1 MSLVSSRR
9 PARLSAD
16 VGTRRGPGNPAV
28 GPGRPSRIRV
38 DLRPDGTGGTAAVL
52 TPLDRRALSAANVTT
67 TLGRVPVGVSTV
79 RTGVLTPDDAEP
91 FLACGFQ
98 TAVQLEVLT
107 HDLDGLPPRRTSP
120 GPGAGVRFRAM
131 RRTDVADLLTIDRAA
146 FAAIDGIP
154 TTAVARGWSD
164 AATLDDAIRATPV
177 TRVRVA
183 VRADDPTRIIGF
195 AVTGRARRFGYLQR
209 LAVDPDHQSRGVGTA
224 LVLDSL
230 RWCRRWG
237 VRRVAVNTQTGNSRA
252 LSRYLALGFRRCQPA
267 LVICERRPVGADAG
281 DGAAR

>member
-1 MSLVSSRR
+1 MSSRR
-9 PARLSAD
+9 LTRLSAD
-16 VGTRRGPGNPAV
+16 ADTRRSPGTPTV

-67 TLGRVPVGVSTV
+67 TLSRVPDGVSTV
-79 RTGVLTPDDAEP
+79 RTGVLTPVDAEP
-91 FLACGFQ
+91 FLACGFE
-98 TAVQLEVLT
+98 TALQLEVLT
-107 HDLDGLPPRRTSP
+107 HDLDGLPARRADRR
-120 GPGAGVRFRAM
+120 PGAEVRFRAM
-131 RRTDVADLLTIDRAA
+131 RRTDVADLLALDRAA
-146 FAAIDGIP
+146 FAAIEGIP
-154 TTAVARGWSD
+154 TSAVARGWSD

-183 VRADDPTRIIGF
+183 VRADDPTRVVGF

-209 LAVDPDHQSRGVGTA
+209 LAVDPGHQSRGVGTA

-252 LSRYLALGFRRCQPA
+252 LSRYLALGFRRCEPA